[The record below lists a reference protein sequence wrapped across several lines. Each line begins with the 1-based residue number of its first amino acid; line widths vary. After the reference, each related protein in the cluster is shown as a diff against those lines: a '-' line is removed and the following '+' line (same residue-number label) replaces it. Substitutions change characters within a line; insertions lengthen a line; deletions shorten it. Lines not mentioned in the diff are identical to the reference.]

1 MAGFQ
6 QGYALVIGVAN
17 YPNVRPLPPS
27 VLDDARDIAAML
39 QRPDRA
45 GYPQSNVRLLLDKDA
60 TRLNIMSGLSWLA
73 SSAGADG
80 TAVVY
85 FSGHGGLFTDAAN
98 KGNYLIPYDTRL
110 NAVKQTAISS
120 DELTAALRAIPS
132 SRVVVMLDACHSGGT
147 GDPKDLDPSTAV
159 YKSGL
164 EESAYD
170 QLKQGA
176 GRVVIASSRSSEVS
190 WVLPNAKNSLFT
202 QCVLEAMDGKARQS
216 GDGLL
221 RIFDLV
227 NYLFEQVP
235 ARKPEQNPIFKVSD
249 LDKNFAVSLFLG
261 GSKDVAPAQVSSGK
275 LEITVTAA
283 PRVNAGD
290 IVALRDFMANHLSPD
305 DMDMLCEDVNAA
317 LQSAGFNQKFSL
329 DIVTSTRKPFPNQV
343 QDALLWLN
351 RRARLPVLVEA
362 LKKQFPGE
370 IA

>member
-17 YPNVRPLPPS
+17 YPNVRPLPNS
-27 VLDDARDIAAML
+27 VLDDARAISAML
-39 QRPDRA
+39 QRADRA
-45 GYPQSNVRLLLDKDA
+45 GYPQQNVRLLLDKDA
-60 TRLNIMSGLSWLA
+60 TKANILSGLSWLA
-73 SSAGADG
+73 SSVQPDS

-85 FSGHGGLFTDAAN
+85 YSGHGGLFTDATN

-120 DELTAALRAIPS
+120 DELTQALRAISS

-147 GDPKDLDPSTAV
+147 GEPKELDPDIAI
-159 YKSGL
+159 YKGGL
-164 EESAYD
+164 EEAAYD
-170 QLKQGA
+170 QLKQGS

-202 QCVLEAMDGKARQS
+202 QCVLEAMDGQAKQQ
-216 GDGLL
+216 GDGML

-235 ARKPEQNPIFKVSD
+235 ARKPEQHPIFKVSD
-249 LDKNFAVSLFLG
+249 LDANFAVSLFLG

-275 LEITVTAA
+275 LEITITEK
-283 PRVNAGD
+283 PRVNSAD
-290 IVALRDFMANHLSPD
+290 LVALRDYIANNFSFD
-305 DMDMLCEDVNAA
+305 DFDMLCESVNGA
-317 LQSAGFNQKFSL
+317 LETAGFNQKFSL

-351 RRARLPVLVEA
+351 RRAKLSYLVDEV
-362 LKKQFPGE
+362 KKQRPGE
-370 IA
+370 IT

>member
-17 YPNVRPLPPS
+17 YPNVRPLPNS
-27 VLDDARDIAAML
+27 VLDDARAISAML

-60 TRLNIMSGLSWLA
+60 TKLNIMSGLGWLA
-73 SSAGADG
+73 SSVSPDS
-80 TAVVY
+80 TAVVF

-120 DELTAALRAIPS
+120 DELTTALRAIPS

-147 GDPKDLDPSTAV
+147 GEPKDLDPNTAV
-159 YKSGL
+159 YKGGL
-164 EESAYD
+164 EEAAYD
-170 QLKQGA
+170 QLKQGS

-190 WVLPNAKNSLFT
+190 WVLPGAKNSLFT
-202 QCVLEAMDGKARQS
+202 QCVLEAMDGQAKQQ
-216 GDGLL
+216 GDGML

-235 ARKPEQNPIFKVSD
+235 ARKPEQHPIFKVSD
-249 LDKNFAVSLFLG
+249 LDANFAVSLFLG
-261 GSKDVAPAQVSSGK
+261 GSKDIAPAQVSSGK
-275 LEITVTAA
+275 LEITIIEK
-283 PRVNAGD
+283 PRVDATD
-290 IVALRDFMANHLSPD
+290 IVALRDFMAAHMGFD
-305 DMDMLCEDVNAA
+305 DLDLLC
-317 LQSAGFNQKFSL
+317 QSVEAKLKESGFNQRFSL
-329 DIVTSTRKPFPNQV
+329 DIVTSTRKPLTNQI

-351 RRARLPVLVEA
+351 RRAKLPVLVEE